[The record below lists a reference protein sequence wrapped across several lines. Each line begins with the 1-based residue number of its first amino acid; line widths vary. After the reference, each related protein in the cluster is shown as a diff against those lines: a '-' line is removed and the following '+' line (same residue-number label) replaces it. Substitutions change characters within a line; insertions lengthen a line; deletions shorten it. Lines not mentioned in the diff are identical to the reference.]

1 MRNYS
6 MKTFVSIAV
15 LGTLAFVIMLL
26 QFPILPSAPFLK
38 LDFSD
43 IPALIGG
50 LMFGPLAIILIELI
64 KNVLEF
70 IVSGSPVGVPI
81 GEITN
86 FLSGICF
93 TLPIYYLFRHFRW
106 YLFYFADLLF
116 IPSFLTVVISIFN
129 YFVLL
134 PFYIKLGGLPASTDV
149 FGLVVTTIVPFNLL
163 KGGIVGAG
171 FLLLYGS
178 MKNFIIK
185 NQTPKER
192 MKYEKKRRE
201 IHNA

>member
-93 TLPIYYLFRHFRW
+93 TLPIYYLFRHFRETKG
-106 YLFYFADLLF
+106 LIFATAVGT
-116 IPSFLTVVISIFN
+116 ICLTVVISIFN